1 LTSEFFL
8 KSNPDLKWNEH
19 TDKLTY
25 QFKVPIA
32 RIDLPVKAESFSLDD
47 IYKVEETFEE
57 KNNSSESKKVIEQ
70 PDLLKFLKTK
80 KAKFQ
85 Y

>member
-1 LTSEFFL
+1 
-8 KSNPDLKWNEH
+8 
-19 TDKLTY
+19 
-25 QFKVPIA
+25 VPIA
-32 RIDLPVKAESFSLDD
+32 RIDSTKQEVESFSLDD

-70 PDLLKFLKTK
+70 PNLAAFLKQKRT
-80 KAKFQ
+80 KFQ